1 MLQAVKGMNDILPK
15 DTPVW
20 QAVET
25 AFKALMDR
33 YSYQEIRFP
42 IVENTDLFKRTI
54 GDRTDIVE
62 KEMYTF
68 EDAKNGDSLTLR
80 PEGTACCMRAGIE
93 HGLFHNQIQRLW
105 YTGPMFRHENP
116 QKGRYRQFYQF
127 GVEVIGLAG
136 PDIDAEIILMMAR
149 FWKELGLSDHIKL
162 QLNSLGTVKSRTIY
176 RQVLVAYLKAN
187 QHILDEDSERRLY
200 ENPMRVL
207 DSKNPGMQGM
217 IANAPNILEYLDEE
231 TKNHFDQLCQILDD
245 AGVSYEINPRLVR
258 GLDYY
263 THTVFEWVT
272 DALGTQNAVCAGGR
286 FDDLVALLGSKAT
299 PGIGFAMGIER
310 LIALIE
316 KFNPSIKA
324 DVAPHVYLMSVGTE
338 PEKQAILLA
347 EKLRTALPKLKL
359 LMHCGGGVLKNQF
372 KKADK
377 SGAKI
382 ALVLG
387 ETELENKTVIIKF
400 LREEKPQETMSQVQL
415 ENFLLAYIQTN

>member
-68 EDAKNGDSLTLR
+68 EDTKNGDSLTLR

-105 YTGPMFRHENP
+105 YVGPMFRHENP

-127 GVEVIGLAG
+127 GVEAIGLAG
-136 PDIDAEIILMMAR
+136 PDIDAEIILMMER
-149 FWKELGLSDHIKL
+149 FWKELRLSEHIKL
-162 QLNSLGTVKSRTIY
+162 ELNSLGTTSSRTIY
-176 RQVLVAYLKAN
+176 REALVNYLKAN
-187 QHILDEDSERRLY
+187 QHLLDEDAERRLY

-217 IANAPNILEYLDEE
+217 IANAPNILEYLDAE

-245 AGVSYEINPRLVR
+245 AGVNYVINPRLVR

-272 DALGTQNAVCAGGR
+272 DALGAQNAVCAGGR
-286 FDDLVALLGSKAT
+286 FDDLIALLGGKAT

-310 LIALIE
+310 LIAIIE

-324 DVAPHVYLMSVGTE
+324 DVAPHIYLMSVGTE

-347 EKLRTALPKLKL
+347 EKLRTALPTLKL
-359 LMHCGGGVLKNQF
+359 LMHCGGGALKNQF

-382 ALVLG
+382 ALILG
-387 ETELENKTVIIKF
+387 EEELKNNSVTIKF
-400 LREEKPQETMSQVQL
+400 LREEKPQVTINQSQL
-415 ENFLLAYIQTN
+415 ENFLSQAILF